1 MASIIKRRKKF
12 SVVYRYIDEQG
23 NERQKWETFATMA
36 EAKKRKLEVEF
47 KQESNEFVAPTTKTV
62 NDLLSEYMSIYGLNT
77 WAISTYESRQALIS
91 NYIAPLIGDT
101 LLDDVTPRMMDK
113 FYRELLSVKSV
124 GSKYAK
130 PKNEFVSPH
139 IVREIHKLLRNAF
152 NQAVK
157 WELMSRNPVE
167 HATLP
172 KEEHVPREIW
182 TTDILFKAL
191 DACEDDDLL
200 LAMNLAFSCTLRM
213 GELLGLTWDCVDIS
227 QTSIDSG
234 QAFIFVNKELQRVRR
249 DALEALGEKG
259 VIRKFPMAIR
269 GMNTLLVLK
278 EPKTKTSVRKIF
290 LPRSVAEML
299 AGYKKA
305 QDEIKALFGEEYTDY
320 DLVFASTNGRPMEA
334 SKITRLFND
343 LIRKNDLPKVV
354 FHSLRHTSITYK
366 LKLNGGDMK
375 SVQGD
380 SGHAQLKMVA
390 DVYSHIIDDDRC
402 LNAQRMEE
410 AFYSGKKDPAGSSS
424 NADSEQA
431 FSTGTAGEAVDKNTD
446 ETSADAALLMKL
458 LQKPEMA
465 ALLKTLAAS
474 L

>member
-1 MASIIKRRKKF
+1 MNGMNIILHMKKCIWTTI
-12 SVVYRYIDEQG
+12 YI
-23 NERQKWETFATMA
+23 
-36 EAKKRKLEVEF
+36 
-47 KQESNEFVAPTTKTV
+47 
-62 NDLLSEYMSIYGLNT
+62 
-77 WAISTYESRQALIS
+77 

-191 DACEDDDLL
+191 DACEDDNLL

-410 AFYSGKKDPAGSSS
+410 AFYSGKKDPA
-424 NADSEQA
+424 SEK
-431 FSTGTAGEAVDKNTD
+431 GAGNTEAVPADVAAAASDGNAAND
-446 ETSADAALLMKL
+446 NETDAALLMKL
-458 LQKPEMA
+458 LQNPEMA
-465 ALLKTLAAS
+465 TLLKTLAAS

>member
-77 WAISTYESRQALIS
+77 WAISTYEGRQALIS
-91 NYIAPLIGDT
+91 NYISPLIGEV

-124 GSKYAK
+124 GSKYTK
-130 PKNEFVSPH
+130 PRNEFVSPH

-172 KEEHVPREIW
+172 KEEHVPRDIW
-182 TTDILFKAL
+182 TADILFKAL
-191 DACEDDDLL
+191 DACEDDNLL

-234 QAFIFVNKELQRVRR
+234 QAYIFVNKELQRVRR

-269 GMNTLLVLK
+269 AMNTLLVLK

-299 AGYKKA
+299 AQHKRN
-305 QDEIKALFGEEYTDY
+305 QDEIKDLFGEEYTDY
-320 DLVFASTNGRPMEA
+320 GLVFASTNGRPMEA
-334 SKITRLFND
+334 SNITRLFND

-410 AFYSGKKDPAGSSS
+410 AFYAGQKKPEEVVVVPPASQIESRQNEDITNNS
-424 NADSEQA
+424 AEEENAD
-431 FSTGTAGEAVDKNTD
+431 T
-446 ETSADAALLMKL
+446 ALLMRL

-465 ALLKTLAAS
+465 QLLKTLAQN

>member
-390 DVYSHIIDDDRC
+390 DVYSHIIDDDRRM
-402 LNAQRMEE
+402 NAQRFEE
-410 AFYSGKKDPAGSSS
+410 TFYSGKGSG
-424 NADSEQA
+424 NEADEEDGQA
-431 FSTGTAGEAVDKNTD
+431 VTAAPQAAETQPKMETDQEALIRILKN
-446 ETSADAALLMKL
+446 
-458 LQKPEMA
+458 PEMA
-465 ALLKTLAAS
+465 ALLKTLAQS